1 MLNKKV
7 LSKLLANKSIK
18 ALGYSKKELRGI
30 AQQIADNLNSTEE
43 TSEEEVDAEIDE
55 RIEAVTPFLGFGQS
69 QANRLLDEWKKNN
82 PTPMDDDEDG
92 KGDEPKPANPIKPK
106 EADSVPAWAQALIDG
121 NKALQSE
128 IAAIKGSKLTD
139 QRREK
144 LQALLKN
151 TGVFGERTLKQ
162 FSRLKFE
169 DDDDFNDYLADVELD
184 IKALNQ
190 ERADKGLELLGKPAT
205 QREQETTKT
214 KPYSEAEAKEIFG

>member
-1 MLNKKV
+1 MLIKKV

-92 KGDEPKPANPIKPK
+92 KGD
-106 EADSVPAWAQALIDG
+106 
-121 NKALQSE
+121 
-128 IAAIKGSKLTD
+128 
-139 QRREK
+139 
-144 LQALLKN
+144 
-151 TGVFGERTLKQ
+151 
-162 FSRLKFE
+162 
-169 DDDDFNDYLADVELD
+169 DDFNDYLADVELD